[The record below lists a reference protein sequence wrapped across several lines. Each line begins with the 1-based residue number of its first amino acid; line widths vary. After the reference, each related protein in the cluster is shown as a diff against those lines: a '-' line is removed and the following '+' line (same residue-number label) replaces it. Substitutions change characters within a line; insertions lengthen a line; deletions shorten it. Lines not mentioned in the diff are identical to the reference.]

1 MDKKTALLE
10 GLQKMRENT
19 RRTLG
24 ALDRASTVKLQNTQG
39 PGGGEIT
46 FTLNQVRKM
55 PGLTQP
61 RADNAVASLK
71 SKGRDFPRDETKVP
85 SPYNFSLADV
95 RAIYREA
102 GILSHKERL
111 QELGLNS
118 RAKVIAATNL
128 KGGVGKSTTVA
139 TLASGM
145 IHSRSLIS
153 HQLRVLIIDMDP
165 QGSTSVA
172 FGFKGLGFSEQHS
185 AVEAIS
191 KTIDPETLKTWIK
204 PTQSCGLD
212 ILPGSTGDAFFSL
225 NIYKFASSVGV
236 NVTELLQTYV
246 IEPLR
251 DAYDVILIDCGPH
264 FDAIVLNVMQAA
276 DALLV
281 PVGLDPLE
289 FDSMLKY
296 IERLVDLYE
305 TIPHPNLDI
314 NQIKFLAVKHNFSNA
329 IHTDNF
335 QLLQRTYPGHV
346 FSQKIEDLRPFAA
359 VFDDNKTVYTMQPK
373 FYSGDV
379 RSLKKAQQV
388 ADQVVTDLVSI
399 MLHGEQNCG

>member
-1 MDKKTALLE
+1 MDKKTALIN
-10 GLQKMRENT
+10 GLNKMREST
-19 RRTLG
+19 RKTLR
-24 ALDRASTVKLQNTQG
+24 ALDRQSTSKMQHTQG
-39 PGGGEIT
+39 DGACEIS

-55 PGLTQP
+55 HGLKQLRT
-61 RADNAVASLK
+61 DNAVASLK
-71 SKGRDFPRDETKVP
+71 SKGREFARDETKVP
-85 SPYNFSLADV
+85 SPYAFSLADV

-102 GILSHKERL
+102 GVLSHQERL

-145 IHSRSLIS
+145 VHSQSLIS

-172 FGFKGLGFSEQHS
+172 FGFKGLGFCEQHS

-191 KTIDPETLKTWIK
+191 KTIDPDTLKSWIK
-204 PTQSCGLD
+204 PTQSYGLD

-225 NIYKFASSVGV
+225 NIYKFAASVGV

-251 DAYDVILIDCGPH
+251 DSYDVILIDCGPH

-296 IERLVDLYE
+296 IDRLVDLYE
-305 TIPHPNLDI
+305 TIPNPNLDI
-314 NQIKFLAVKHNFSNA
+314 EQIKFLAVKYNQSNP

-346 FSQKIEDLRPFAA
+346 LSQKIEDLRPFAA
-359 VFDDNKTVYTMQPK
+359 VFDDNRTVYTMLPK
-373 FYSGDV
+373 YYSGDT
-379 RSLKKAQQV
+379 RSLRKAQQV

-399 MLHGEQNCG
+399 MLHGDNDRG